1 MTKGDARPS
10 ARERAASIANEI
22 LTAFDSGE
30 LPKALAKLFIHRNVE
45 VPSRHWTWTNRLI
58 ALRRSHVYAAG
69 FRQWQEIGRS
79 VRKGEHAFHILAPR
93 VAVAREDDEDE
104 GVKKGDQLM
113 VGFLPVPVFGYL
125 QTEGDPLPGAEDEP
139 KFVNAL
145 PLVEVARSWGLAV
158 ALHSY
163 EDSPGRLG
171 YFAQGLGISLAVENL
186 GTWTH
191 ELIHA
196 ADARLGTMVQG
207 KVAAE
212 VVAELGGAI
221 LLECL
226 GYSVESDRGGAYT
239 YIQWYCR
246 KEKRNPLSVCTE
258 LLDRTCGCVAFLLEE
273 AEKIGAPVSRVTT
286 PPAASSHV
294 AIPNLGA
301 PNEAMPQPT
310 ST

>member
-1 MTKGDARPS
+1 MTKGEARPS
-10 ARERAASIANEI
+10 ARERAAGIAQEI
-22 LTAFDSGE
+22 LTAFEAGE

-93 VAVAREDDEDE
+93 VAVAQENDENE
-104 GVKKGDQLM
+104 GVKKGDRQM
-113 VGFLPVPVFGYL
+113 VGFLPVPVFGYF

-139 KFVNAL
+139 KFLDSL
-145 PLVEVARSWGLAV
+145 PLIEVARSWGLAV

-186 GTWTH
+186 GTWAH

-196 ADARLGTMVQG
+196 ADARLGTMVKG
-207 KVAAE
+207 TVARE
-212 VVAELGGAI
+212 VVAEFGGAI

-226 GYSVESDRGGAYT
+226 GYPAESDRGGAYA

-246 KEKRNPLSVCTE
+246 KEKRNPIGVCTE
-258 LLDRTCGCVAFLLEE
+258 LLDRTCACVAFLLDE
-273 AEKIGAPVSRVTT
+273 AEKVSVLVPSLST
-286 PPAASSHV
+286 PPLASSHF
-294 AIPNLGA
+294 AI
-301 PNEAMPQPT
+301 QT
-310 ST
+310 